1 MRYTR
6 DAWQPDYD
14 LAESSK
20 QRITNNG
27 RSGRGL
33 LLLNQQS
40 ALVYKHC
47 D

>member
-1 MRYTR
+1 MRYSR

-20 QRITNNG
+20 QRTNNG